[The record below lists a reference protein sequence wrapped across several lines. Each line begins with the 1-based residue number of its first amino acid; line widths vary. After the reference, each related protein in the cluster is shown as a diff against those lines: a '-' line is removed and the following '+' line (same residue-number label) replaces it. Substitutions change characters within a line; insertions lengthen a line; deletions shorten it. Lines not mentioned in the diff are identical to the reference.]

1 MCVVHLESA
10 PSIAD
15 CDRVVVTELKWKG
28 QVEWTGIDWSVS
40 VFALG
45 QVGSDGD
52 RKSYLSEAHAMGS
65 RLVEDHILGREEHCQ
80 EQEELMPMSSTLKD
94 QEVKELD
101 YSPGRSGTSSATWVG
116 TGVKKVNSSN
126 KDASTT

>member
-10 PSIAD
+10 PSIAG
-15 CDRVVVTELKWKG
+15 CDRVVGTELKWKER
-28 QVEWTGIDWSVS
+28 VEGTGIDWAA
-40 VFALG
+40 FGLALG
-45 QVGSDGD
+45 QVGSDED
-52 RKSYLSEAHAMGS
+52 RTSYLSEAHAMGS

>member
-1 MCVVHLESA
+1 
-10 PSIAD
+10 
-15 CDRVVVTELKWKG
+15 
-28 QVEWTGIDWSVS
+28 
-40 VFALG
+40 
-45 QVGSDGD
+45 
-52 RKSYLSEAHAMGS
+52 MGS

-116 TGVKKVNSSN
+116 TGGKKVQQFKQRCIHNLMQNAKS
-126 KDASTT
+126 

>member
-1 MCVVHLESA
+1 
-10 PSIAD
+10 
-15 CDRVVVTELKWKG
+15 
-28 QVEWTGIDWSVS
+28 
-40 VFALG
+40 
-45 QVGSDGD
+45 
-52 RKSYLSEAHAMGS
+52 MGS

-80 EQEELMPMSSTLKD
+80 EQEELMPMRSTLKD